1 MPLSIEG
8 IVLGFCS
15 IANNSIYK
23 TWLALDHASATVEEA
38 FQKHS
43 EMNSHDLPNFIIEA
57 HQILWRALAQHIQTQ
72 LGSIVLELDGQW
84 LRESLKES
92 LFGQYIAQED

>member
-43 EMNSHDLPNFIIEA
+43 EMNGHDLPLLIIEVQ
-57 HQILWRALAQHIQTQ
+57 QILWRALARHIRTQ
-72 LGSIVLELDGQW
+72 LE
-84 LRESLKES
+84 
-92 LFGQYIAQED
+92 